1 MIHVLHTDSFVSYY
15 PRYQINNMK
24 AKLSENS
31 LFGDSD
37 RDEIRGGG
45 EMLLQGRPQQKPEIP
60 HHRWS
65 AAARVR

>member
-1 MIHVLHTDSFVSYY
+1 
-15 PRYQINNMK
+15 MK

-37 RDEIRGGG
+37 RGEIRGGG
-45 EMLLQGRPQQKPEIP
+45 LPQGRPQQKPEIP